1 MPASSHEVL
10 GAEEPALPPHAE
22 KSDGIF
28 IPSGMLLPAVAPA
41 LSGAETEPPDPKP
54 DPEPGNP
61 PACIPPDDCQ
71 PPEGIAPEP
80 PVDDP
85 PADNPPVNDPPEEP
99 PPVEGLLP
107 GDDRAPDW
115 PEGDVCEDEVLCTSK
130 SDAHP
135 HLLQKCRKP
144 ALIISC
150 IYEKCDRYFN

>member
-1 MPASSHEVL
+1 MPTSSHEVL
-10 GAEEPALPPHAE
+10 GVDEPALPPHAE
-22 KSDGIF
+22 NPDGML
-28 IPSGMLLPAVAPA
+28 IPSGMFLPAVVPA
-41 LSGAETEPPDPKP
+41 LSGAETEPP
-54 DPEPGNP
+54 
-61 PACIPPDDCQ
+61 
-71 PPEGIAPEP
+71 
-80 PVDDP
+80 VDDP
-85 PADNPPVNDPPEEP
+85 PVDNPPVNDPPEEP